1 MTRVVYLHG
10 FASSPQ
16 SSKAQFF
23 QRKFA
28 ERDVPMEIPRLDE
41 GRFEELTISGQ
52 LGVIGRAVGDRPAVL
67 IGSSLGGY
75 LAALYA
81 ARHPSEV
88 EKLVLLA
95 PAFQFPRRW
104 RERVW
109 PAIDGDHGM
118 ARRYYTYE
126 DWKREG
132 SIPVFHYGEGRER
145 RLSYRFV
152 EDAALYEDEP
162 EFPQP
167 AIILHGVRD
176 DVVPA
181 GISRGYASR
190 RPNTRLVLFD
200 SGHELTD
207 VLEPMWLEILKFLAV
222 PETIAGGSIESS
234 AN

>member
-16 SSKAQFF
+16 SGKARFF

-28 ERDVPMEIPRLDE
+28 ACGVAMEIPQLDE
-41 GRFEELTISGQ
+41 GRFDELTISGQ
-52 LGVIGRAVGDRPAVL
+52 LGVIERAIGDAPAIL

-81 ARHPSEV
+81 NRYPAQV

-104 RERVW
+104 RERYS
-109 PAIDGDHGM
+109 DQ
-118 ARRYYTYE
+118 
-126 DWKREG
+126 DWERWKIEG
-132 SIPVFHYGEGRER
+132 STPIFHYGDGRER
-145 RLSYRFV
+145 RLGYQFV
-152 EDAALYEDEP
+152 EDAAQYEDEP

-167 AIILHGVRD
+167 ALILHGVND
-176 DVVPA
+176 SVVPA
-181 GISRGYASR
+181 EISRVFAAR
-190 RPNTRLVLFD
+190 HPNARLVLFE

-207 VLEPMWLEILKFLAV
+207 VLEPMWREMMRFLSV
-222 PETIAGGSIESS
+222 PETVSGRL
-234 AN
+234 

>member
-16 SSKAQFF
+16 SGKAQFF
-23 QRKFA
+23 HRKFA
-28 ERDVPMEIPRLDE
+28 ARGVAMEIPRLDE

-52 LGVIGRAVGDRPAVL
+52 LRVVERAVGDQPAIL

-81 ARHPSEV
+81 NRHPAQV

-104 RERVW
+104 RERYS
-109 PAIDGDHGM
+109 DQ
-118 ARRYYTYE
+118 
-126 DWKREG
+126 DWERWKSEG
-132 SIPVFHYGEGRER
+132 STSVFHYGDGRSR
-145 RLSYRFV
+145 QLGYRFV

-167 AIILHGVRD
+167 ALILHGVRD
-176 DVVPA
+176 TVVPA
-181 GISRGYASR
+181 DISRVYAAR
-190 RPNTRLVLFD
+190 RPNVRLVLFE

-207 VLEPMWLEILKFLAV
+207 VLEPMWIEILNFLCV
-222 PETIAGGSIESS
+222 PEIIVRGAVSDVSID
-234 AN
+234 